1 MQVNEGLYNWLI
13 EEKRNVDISKQINL
27 SLTKET
33 EEFIK
38 NNKVKLQTPKT
49 KQSIELS
56 IPIGGIGL
64 WE

>member
-38 NNKVKLQTPKT
+38 NNKVILETPKSL
-49 KQSIELS
+49 QSIVLS
-56 IPIGGIGL
+56 ITFGGIGL